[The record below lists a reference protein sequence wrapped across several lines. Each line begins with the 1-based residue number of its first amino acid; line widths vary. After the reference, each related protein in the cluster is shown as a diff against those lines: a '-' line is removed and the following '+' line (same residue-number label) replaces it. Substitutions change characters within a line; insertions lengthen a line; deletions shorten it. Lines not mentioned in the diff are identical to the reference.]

1 MKVRISYFETS
12 KLDPRDYIEDV
23 VEVTEEQFEAV
34 VLPVTYY
41 DEEMDMYYT
50 KDNNIGYQILEY

>member
-12 KLDPRDYIEDV
+12 KLDPRDYIEEV
-23 VEVTEEQFEAV
+23 VDVTEEQFEAV
-34 VLPVTYY
+34 VLPVTHY

-50 KDNNIGYQILEY
+50 RDNNIGYQILEY